1 MNYEDKNSDYYSNV
15 RLDLISLIDEN
26 KKGLKILEIGAAYGA
41 TLNYLKSQSI
51 AQEVV
56 GIDLFEDTKN
66 KENYLPLDTFI
77 FGNIETLDISQYD
90 NYFDLILLPDVLEHL
105 IEPKIAL
112 KKIYK
117 TLKVNGEILASMP
130 NVRHYSVLNQVF
142 IKGDF
147 KYEESGVL
155 DYTHYRFY
163 CKKNIVDLLESSG
176 LITQQIISSIRVY
189 KGKSISKIINKL
201 TFGIFEEFFSVQY
214 LYKGLKK

>member
-15 RLDLISLIDEN
+15 RHDLISLIDEN

-41 TLNYLKSQSI
+41 TLYYLKSQNI

-117 TLKVNGEILASMP
+117 TLKVNGEILVSMP

-142 IKGDF
+142 LKGDF
-147 KYEESGVL
+147 KYEESGIL

-163 CKKNIVDLLESSG
+163 CKKNIISLLESSG
-176 LITQQIISSIRVY
+176 LITQQIVSSIRVY
-189 KGKSISKIINKL
+189 KGKSLTKLINKI

>member
-15 RLDLISLIDEN
+15 RHDLISLIDEN

-41 TLNYLKSQSI
+41 TLYYLKSQNI
-51 AQEVV
+51 AKEVV

-117 TLKVNGEILASMP
+117 TLKVNGEILVSMP

-142 IKGDF
+142 LKGDF
-147 KYEESGVL
+147 KYEESGIL

-163 CKKNIVDLLESSG
+163 CKKNIISLLESSG
-176 LITQQIISSIRVY
+176 LITQQIVSSIRVY

>member
-1 MNYEDKNSDYYSNV
+1 MNYEDKNSDYYSNI
-15 RLDLISLIDEN
+15 RHDLIGLIDKDKN
-26 KKGLKILEIGAAYGA
+26 KLKVLEIGAAYGA
-41 TLNYLKSQSI
+41 TLFYLKSQNI

-105 IEPKIAL
+105 IEPKTAL

-117 TLKVNGEILASMP
+117 TLKTNGEVLVNMP
-130 NVRHYSVLNQVF
+130 NIRHYSVLNKVF
-142 IKGDF
+142 LKGDF

-163 CKKNIVDLLESSG
+163 CKKNIIYLLESSG

>member
-1 MNYEDKNSDYYSNV
+1 MNYEEKNSDYYSNV

>member
-1 MNYEDKNSDYYSNV
+1 M
-15 RLDLISLIDEN
+15 
-26 KKGLKILEIGAAYGA
+26 
-41 TLNYLKSQSI
+41 
-51 AQEVV
+51 
-56 GIDLFEDTKN
+56 
-66 KENYLPLDTFI
+66 PLDTFI

-105 IEPKIAL
+105 IEPKTAL

-117 TLKVNGEILASMP
+117 TLKTNGVVLVSMP
-130 NVRHYSVLNQVF
+130 NIRHYSVLNKVF
-142 IKGDF
+142 LKGDF

-155 DYTHYRFY
+155 DYNHYRIY
-163 CKKNIVDLLESSG
+163 CKKNIIYLLESSG